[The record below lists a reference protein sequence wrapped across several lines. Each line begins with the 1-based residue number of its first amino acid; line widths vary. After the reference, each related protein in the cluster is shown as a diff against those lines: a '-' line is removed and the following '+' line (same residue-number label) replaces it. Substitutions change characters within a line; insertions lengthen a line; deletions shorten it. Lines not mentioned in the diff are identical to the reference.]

1 MARRSISLS
10 AGGGLFRSVERLGI
24 SRGVFGGSRGWFYV
38 GTGLWTVRKVRTLAR
53 REPEI
58 LLREELRPGGRITIA
73 NGVATIEN
81 MPLEDRHLGRRGRK
95 ARRKAQVEGRKG
107 RRARKRLLTQGDL
120 RKSRRRR
127 IRK

>member
-81 MPLEDRHLGRRGRK
+81 MPLEDRHLGVDHLHPGLAHAVRG
-95 ARRKAQVEGRKG
+95 QIHGSGRT
-107 RRARKRLLTQGDL
+107 R
-120 RKSRRRR
+120 
-127 IRK
+127 